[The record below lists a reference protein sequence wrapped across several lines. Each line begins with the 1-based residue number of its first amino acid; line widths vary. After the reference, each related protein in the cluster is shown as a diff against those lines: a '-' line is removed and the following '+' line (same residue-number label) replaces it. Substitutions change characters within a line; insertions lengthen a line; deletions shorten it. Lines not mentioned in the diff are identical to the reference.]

1 MDFSDQLRGL
11 IEAQDGLVHRRQ
23 LLEAGVTPSALR
35 WHLGRRRQL
44 VLPGVAA
51 TVTGTLTP
59 RQRLVAGQLMAG
71 PEAVISGPTAAAW
84 HGILEAARDGRVRAG
99 GRPGGGARDQQC
111 PAGHDGQS
119 RAADADRRAAAHA

>member
-44 VLPGVAA
+44 VLPGVVA

-71 PEAVISGPTAAAW
+71 PAGTHARRLPLHPSRGQATRTRQAPRS
-84 HGILEAARDGRVRAG
+84 AARA
-99 GRPGGGARDQQC
+99 
-111 PAGHDGQS
+111 
-119 RAADADRRAAAHA
+119 